1 MRSQICNQLVL
12 EIGSL
17 ILNNKKF
24 ATADWF
30 GLSLVGR
37 FGNSEKSMNGYV
49 YFANSDFEARSPA
62 PSFDVL
68 DKVSELREEMAKEKG
83 QYWHQC
89 LIHITKP
96 DMKINIQFEYDDPD
110 RWSLKKV
117 SLDMKDYADS
127 LKPPC

>member
-1 MRSQICNQLVL
+1 MDGSKCNQLIM

-17 ILNNKKF
+17 ILISDDFSDRSWSGIAVVANC
-24 ATADWF
+24 AEGCQEMT
-30 GLSLVGR
+30 
-37 FGNSEKSMNGYV
+37 GYS
-49 YFANSDFEARSPA
+49 YAPDRSPKPA
-62 PSFDVL
+62 VPEVSVL
-68 DKVSELREEMAKEKG
+68 RKLKLLREEMGKEKG

-127 LKPPC
+127 LKPPM